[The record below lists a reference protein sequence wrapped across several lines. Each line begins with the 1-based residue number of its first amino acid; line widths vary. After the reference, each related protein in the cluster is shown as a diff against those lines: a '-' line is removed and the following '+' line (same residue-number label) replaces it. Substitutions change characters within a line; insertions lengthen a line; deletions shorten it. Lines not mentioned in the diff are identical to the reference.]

1 MMDFKTLIFEKEN
14 GIGIVTLNR
23 PKAFNALNDELVKEL
38 CSVMDAI
45 AADPAVKAVII
56 TGGSKVFAAGGDI
69 NYMSSANTLVAE
81 EFIEVCHNAMD
92 KIDNLDKP
100 VIAAIGGLAL
110 GGGCELA
117 LACDI
122 RIASDEAIFGQPEIN
137 LGIMPGAGGTQR
149 LAKTV
154 GVGWAKQ
161 LIYTGDNIKASEAL
175 QIGLVT
181 KVVPGDALMDEAK
194 KLAGKLAS
202 KGTIAMRMAK
212 KCINYGMS
220 VDLKSGLLFEQKIWA
235 FLFSTEDQKEG
246 MKAFIEKRKPQ
257 FKDR

>member
-1 MMDFKTLIFEKEN
+1 MDFKTLIFEKEN
-14 GIGIVTLNR
+14 GIGIITLNR

-38 CSVMDAI
+38 GLLVDEI
-45 AADPAVKAVII
+45 AADATVKAVIV

-69 NYMSSANTLVAE
+69 NYMLNADPLIAE
-81 EFIEVCHNAMD
+81 AFIGKCHEAMD
-92 KIDNLDKP
+92 KLENLDKP
-100 VIAAIGGLAL
+100 VIAAIAGMAL

-122 RIASDEAIFGQPEIN
+122 RIASEEAIFGQPEIN

-149 LAKTV
+149 LAKIV
-154 GVGWAKQ
+154 GMGWAKQ
-161 LIYTGDNIKASEAL
+161 LIYTGDNVKAAEAL

-181 KVVPGDALMDEAK
+181 KVVSGEALMDEAK

-246 MKAFIEKRKPQ
+246 MKAFVEKRKPQ
-257 FKDR
+257 FKDK